1 MKKRF
6 VSVILLGTMLLSLTG
21 CQSEWENQTEE
32 QRTPQQT
39 VQTEDSKLQKEYL
52 KWPEAMDKTEG
63 YTGNFTKSIDGR
75 MELFL
80 RDYETEKLFYYDLED
95 NNGWSRK
102 ELKNKNIHKI
112 LSTKPDARGSIND
125 FKRIQDGSLYCIY
138 ETVERK
144 EDKYAGIGGAD
155 TRVYLVCLGKDGTG
169 FEQHLLN
176 YCNSGG
182 IYDIQYIPVTDY
194 YILEDGIVLLQYA
207 DGHSELYSLEE
218 NSVLK
223 EFSEKTSKY
232 GLMCVGDDI
241 WRVGEDWMTMEV
253 IDRESEESVRKFA
266 HSFKRLQ
273 RGWTT
278 HMLDGCGDRMFLLDG
293 HGICTADISTDKEFT
308 ALEVS
313 GDEKKLGARDCTIY
327 AFAVD
332 DAGDLYVSYSVLPD
346 GKEEFDAT
354 EEMKLVKY
362 CVGK

>member
-6 VSVILLGTMLLSLTG
+6 VSVILLGTMLLGLTG
-21 CQSEWENQTEE
+21 CQSEREKQTE
-32 QRTPQQT
+32 QT

-95 NNGWSRK
+95 NNEWSRK
-102 ELKNKNIHKI
+102 ELKNKKIHKI
-112 LSTKPDARGSIND
+112 LSTKPDARRSIND

-194 YILEDGIVLLQYA
+194 YILEDGIVLLQYV

-273 RGWTT
+273 RG
-278 HMLDGCGDRMFLLDG
+278 
-293 HGICTADISTDKEFT
+293 
-308 ALEVS
+308 
-313 GDEKKLGARDCTIY
+313 
-327 AFAVD
+327 VD
-332 DAGDLYVSYSVLPD
+332 DTYAGWLWRQNVPAGWTWDLYGGHFD
-346 GKEEFDAT
+346 GQGIYGT
-354 EEMKLVKY
+354 
-362 CVGK
+362 